1 MSNRWFSLAAVCL
14 GMMLSFLNIT
24 ATISALA
31 SLQQDLQISNATLV
45 WIPSIYALVVAA
57 LVLSTGTIG
66 DVYGRRR
73 AFVAGTAVMA
83 VGSVLTATAGSGSWV
98 IVAQAVTGVG
108 GALVLPNSLAIV
120 SHLFPDPRE
129 RTEAITVW
137 AACSGLG
144 LALGPLSAGAILL
157 AFSWS
162 IIFLVNSIAAALVT
176 VVVMVVVRKGSSG
189 SARLDWYGLVSGT
202 VAIAAFTYWVIDGS
216 HNGFFSKSALSAI
229 TLAAV
234 GIATFFTVEVRSDHP
249 MLDLRLFRSASFSAV
264 MLVAATAMFGF
275 TGIALISVL
284 LLQKVDG
291 LTAWSAGL
299 HLLAMMGTYVLASA
313 VAPKVLARIGF
324 KIPLTAG
331 LVLVSLG
338 AIMLLRVRADS
349 GSIEITTGLIV
360 VGVGFG
366 FLIAPSTAAAMIS
379 VEPQRA
385 GMASAAVNMVR
396 QLGGVLG
403 SSVLGSVLTAK
414 FASELPG
421 RLAERGVPGP
431 IADVTA
437 AGAAN
442 GAVSPVVEF
451 TDQISGAVA
460 EAFTAAYRSG
470 ITIAAVTFAI
480 VAVIAAVFV
489 TSRPTHTSKKETSHD
504 VSTHHRSIVGNRT
517 SDSDR
522 VR

>member
-1 MSNRWFSLAAVCL
+1 
-14 GMMLSFLNIT
+14 MMLSFLNIT

-31 SLQQDLQISNATLV
+31 SMQGDLQVSNASLV

-73 AFVAGTAVMA
+73 AFVTGTVVMA
-83 VGSVLTATAGSGSWV
+83 VGSILTATAGSGTWV

-108 GALVLPNSLAIV
+108 GAFVLPNSLAIV

-144 LALGPLSAGAILL
+144 LALGPLSAGALL
-157 AFSWS
+157 LVFSWP
-162 IIFLVNSIAAALVT
+162 IIFVVNSVAAVLVA
-176 VVVMVVVRKGSSG
+176 VVVMLVVKEGSSG
-189 SARLDWYGLVSGT
+189 VARLDWYGLASGT
-202 VAIAAFTYWVIDGS
+202 VAIAAFTFWVIEGS
-216 HNGFFSKSALSAI
+216 HSGVFSPAALFAVS
-229 TLAAV
+229 LAVLALIV
-234 GIATFFTVEVRSDHP
+234 FVVVEIGSHHP

-275 TGIALISVL
+275 TGVALITVL
-284 LLQKVDG
+284 LLQEVYG
-291 LTAWSAGL
+291 LTAWSTGL
-299 HLLAMMGTYVLASA
+299 HMLTMMGTYVVASA
-313 VAPKVLARIGF
+313 LTPKVLARIGF
-324 KIPLTAG
+324 TIPLTAG
-331 LVLVSLG
+331 LALVALG
-338 AIMLLRVRADS
+338 ASLLLRVRADS
-349 GSIEITTGLIV
+349 GSIEITPGLIV
-360 VGVGFG
+360 AGIGFG
-366 FLIAPSTAAAMIS
+366 FLIAPSTAAAMTS

-414 FASELPG
+414 FASELPIE
-421 RLAERGVPGP
+421 LAGRGVPGP
-431 IADVTA
+431 VVDVTVDDAAHGTVSAVGEYADRIAD
-437 AGAAN
+437 
-442 GAVSPVVEF
+442 
-451 TDQISGAVA
+451 AVA
-460 EAFTAAYRSG
+460 EAFTTAYRSG
-470 ITIAAVTFAI
+470 VAIAAVTFVV

-489 TSRPTHTSKKETSHD
+489 TSRPTHTSTTVALHD
-504 VSTHHRSIVGNRT
+504 IGSDHGSIVGNRT

-522 VR
+522 IR